1 MALIDVVKCPM
12 RDNELCLK
20 FSSEDLRIG
29 TQLVVYPSQVA
40 FFVRGGEIYDQFG
53 AGTYTLSSN
62 NIPLLNKIINIP
74 FGGDSPF
81 QAEVWFINLTSKLDM
96 KWGTPAPIQLE
107 DPKYHI
113 IIPVRAFGQY
123 GLKVKDPK
131 TFLKTL
137 IGNMPSFYA
146 DKVDSY
152 FKGKIISQLSEAIV
166 RKMSDDGMSVLDVN
180 TRLMDMSEFCNDAIN
195 KCFSRYGLTLQEF
208 SIENISV
215 PQDDPSLI
223 KLKEAKAL
231 AASINAT
238 GRDIYQMDRSFDVL
252 DSAANNKGTGGQVV
266 GMGVGL
272 GVSSGISSHFGNMV
286 GNTINPNPVTPP
298 PLPHQTTY
306 YVYLNGQQIANQ
318 NISDLARYI
327 KNGAMNTET
336 LVWKAGMTQW
346 LPAIQIPELSILFV
360 GQTPPPLPNQNK

>member
-1 MALIDVVKCPM
+1 MALIDVVKCRM

-20 FSSEDLRIG
+20 FPSENLRLG

-53 AGTYTLSSN
+53 TGTYTLSSN
-62 NIPLLNKIINIP
+62 NIPLLNKIINLP
-74 FGGDSPF
+74 FSGDSPF

-152 FKGKIISQLSEAIV
+152 FKGKIISQLSEAIA
-166 RKMSDDGMSVLDVN
+166 RKLSDEGMSVLDVN
-180 TRLMDMSEFCNDAIN
+180 ARLMDMSEFCNDAIN
-195 KCFSRYGLTLQEF
+195 KYFSRYGLTLQEF
-208 SIENISV
+208 SIESISV
-215 PQDDPSLI
+215 PQDDPSLV

-238 GRDIYQMDRSFDVL
+238 GKDIYQMGRSFDVL
-252 DSAANNKGTGGQVV
+252 GIAANNKGTGGQVL
-266 GMGVGL
+266 GMGVGV
-272 GVSSGISSHFGNMV
+272 GVGSGISSHLGNMV
-286 GNTINPNPVTPP
+286 GNTINANPVMPP
-298 PLPHQTTY
+298 PLSQQTTY
-306 YVYLNGQQIANQ
+306 YVYLHGQQIAIQ
-318 NISDLARYI
+318 NINDIVQYI
-327 KNGAMNTET
+327 KYGTMNAET
-336 LVWKAGMTQW
+336 LVWKAGMPQW
-346 LPAIQIPELSILFV
+346 LPAIQIPELSGLFL
-360 GQTPPPLPNQNK
+360 GQTPPPLPNQNQ